1 MIPYKSGTMQNR
13 YDINKGGIDVK
24 YIAPSILSADFSRL
38 GEDVLTA
45 VRAGAHYVHL
55 DIMDGM
61 FVPQISFGNPVI
73 ASLRPLTDAVF
84 DVHMMVEDPG
94 RYVEQFAGLGADI
107 ITVHAEACTHL
118 DRVIGQI
125 RGCKVRAGV
134 VLNPAT
140 PLETLDFVLDD
151 LDMVLLMTVNPG
163 FGGQKYIPYCD
174 EKIRRLRRMIDDRGL
189 STLIEV
195 DGGVNASN
203 IKRIAECGADVLVC
217 GSAVFN
223 GDIAQNFKELQGQI
237 DSL

>member
-1 MIPYKSGTMQNR
+1 MKM
-13 YDINKGGIDVK
+13 
-24 YIAPSILSADFSRL
+24 IAPSILSADFSKL

-45 VRAGAHYVHL
+45 VRSGARYIHL
-55 DIMDGM
+55 DVMDGM

-73 ASLRPLTDAVF
+73 ASLRPITDAVF

-94 RYVEQFAGLGADI
+94 RYVEQMAELGADI

-118 DRVIGQI
+118 DRVLQQI
-125 RGCKVRAGV
+125 KSCGKRAGV

-140 PLETLDFVLDD
+140 PLETLDFVLDE
-151 LDMVLLMTVNPG
+151 LDMVLLMSVNPG

-174 EKIRRLRRMIDDRGL
+174 DKIRRLRRMIDDRGL

-195 DGGVNASN
+195 DGGVNAEN
-203 IKRIAECGADVLVC
+203 IRRIADCGADILVC

-223 GDIAQNFKELQGQI
+223 GDIEHNITELQKQLDG
-237 DSL
+237 